1 MFLKVKSISKSY
13 KLDIT
18 SGTLS
23 QDLSSFWYKLLKK
36 ENPNS
41 KVIQSNNL
49 NQTAENDQ
57 VWALRDINL
66 DISKGEIIG
75 VIGKNG
81 AGKSTLLK
89 IISRITSHIGAS

>member
-1 MFLKVKSISKSY
+1 MVQTFE
-13 KLDIT
+13 
-18 SGTLS
+18 
-23 QDLSSFWYKLLKK
+23 K

-41 KVIQSNNL
+41 KVIQSNDL

-89 IISRITSHIGAS
+89 IISRITSPDIGAS